1 MVPQRRPVDELHH
14 HIVNTELVVVVEIV
28 HLHDIVLAQRR
39 NEYCAKSEAEIA
51 ARRAEHERYID
62 EALSLAQQL
71 FDVEI
76 IIQAA
81 ADRSMEAIPHLWR

>member
-1 MVPQRRPVDELHH
+1 MWEVFKPHALDGRTPASFLRMLK
-14 HIVNTELVVVVEIV
+14 
-28 HLHDIVLAQRR
+28 RMG
-39 NEYCAKSEAEIA
+39 KSEAEIA